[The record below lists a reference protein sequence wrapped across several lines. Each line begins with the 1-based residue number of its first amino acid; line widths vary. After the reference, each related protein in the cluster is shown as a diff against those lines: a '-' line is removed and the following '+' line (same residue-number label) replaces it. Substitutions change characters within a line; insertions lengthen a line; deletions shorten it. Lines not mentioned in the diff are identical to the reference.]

1 MSRIIRELLEAVILA
16 LLVFFVIQ
24 ISVQN
29 FRVEGHSMQPTLTGE
44 EYLLVNK
51 LTYFRLDIERLARL
65 VPFWDVAEGKE
76 KFAPFSHPP
85 ERGNVIVFHSPNNP
99 EKDFVKRVVGLP
111 GERVRISDGRV
122 FINGAELPEPYLD
135 GRKRAGSMDCIPKAA
150 NCRLGENEYF
160 VMGDNRG
167 SSNDSRDWG
176 PVGLSNVVGK
186 VWFIYWPFSEL
197 PFVGRFDK
205 YLEKISLSD
214 K

>member
-51 LTYFRLDIERLARL
+51 LTYFRLDMERLARL
-65 VPFWDVAEGKE
+65 VPLWDAPEGE
-76 KFAPFSHPP
+76 GKFAPFSHPP
-85 ERGNVIVFHSPNNP
+85 ERGNVIVFHAPNNP

-111 GERVRISDGRV
+111 GERVRISDGKV

-135 GRKRAGSMDCIPKAA
+135 GRKRSGSMDCIPKAA

-176 PVGLSNVVGK
+176 PVPLSSIVGK

-197 PFVGRFDK
+197 PFLGRLDK
-205 YLEKISLSD
+205 YLDKISLPD
-214 K
+214 R